1 MPKIFIKAN
10 FSDGENQVTVSEHLY
25 QWDTNQTISITLRGD
40 QLPRNLDGE
49 PDFSTVMVHFA
60 NKFSEN
66 ALVTS
71 PDGWMKISEKG
82 ETDPKKI
89 EFIGDFF
96 IPNSLLEQA
105 TPIFAYVT
113 TLDYETFNTIKLAII
128 MVEPRTKPN
137 DYVSKQD
144 YVYTLEVL
152 RAEMKAIINSYE
164 NDRNADYQEFKNQ
177 IKNDIQ
183 NWADKSK
190 PELKSF
196 EYLTDTSVKYNGVTY
211 TITKDETTGLIK
223 HITDS
228 NKNYFTPTINSGIT
242 DVPLHN
248 SVFMTIAMLSKLD
261 EPTFDMSGIIG
272 MFTPTSRNIANN
284 LWRNEI
290 SGYND
295 IVLTGGSENG
305 NAIHFEEGEYGS
317 FTCSEPNTV
326 YAIFKQNKY
335 VTSAS
340 AIWYPII
347 TKHITYKTYN
357 RAFDLFST
365 YFPDTLNCNRIMFS
379 GYDSDVGTLIN
390 TANYHVVCYTRSEN
404 TAKLYVD
411 GVFIGEISGVYTGTY
426 DGNMLINTSNRG
438 GVVPENHALGKTDLI
453 MCAFGTEYHNEAS
466 VQRSMAYLSKK
477 YGITG

>member
-1 MPKIFIKAN
+1 MAQKYLWADFRN
-10 FSDGENQVTVSEHLY
+10 SENQITLNEHVS
-25 QWDTNQTISITLRGD
+25 QWDIGMTIDITLKGD
-40 QLPRNLDGE
+40 ELPFKNDKIDPSG
-49 PDFSTVMVHFA
+49 VMVHFA
-60 NKFSEN
+60 NKY
-66 ALVTS
+66 
-71 PDGWMKISEKG
+71 SEKAFVVKTTTAG
-82 ETDPKKI
+82 WLITKENDRENGHCIASFP
-89 EFIGDFF
+89 

-113 TLDYETFNTIKLAII
+113 IDPYNNYHYTMKTIVIPVDARKQ
-128 MVEPRTKPN
+128 PN

-144 YVYTLEVL
+144 YVYTLEAL
-152 RAEMKAIINSYE
+152 RTEMKAIINSYE
-164 NDRNADYQEFKNQ
+164 NEREADYQEFKNQ

-228 NKNYFTPTINSGIT
+228 NKNYFSPTINSGIT
-242 DVPLHN
+242 DVSLHN
-248 SVFMTIAMLSKLD
+248 SVFMTIAMLSKLNT
-261 EPTFDMSGIIG
+261 PTFDMTGIIG
-272 MFTPTSRNIANN
+272 MFTPTSRDIANN

-290 SGYND
+290 SGYNN

-305 NAIHFEEGEYGS
+305 NAMHFEEGEYGS

-347 TKHITYKTYN
+347 TKHITSKRYN
-357 RAFDLFST
+357 YAFDLFST

-390 TANYHVVCYTRSEN
+390 TANYHVICYTRSEN

-411 GVFIGEISGVYTGTY
+411 GVFMGEISGVYTGTY